1 MMHTALGQ
9 FFTAP
14 MGNDVSCRALFDI
27 INGVSPSLMPLKY
40 GKTEPLR
47 QVFIVDAIA
56 DEWNDAIFWKGKK
69 PESLGSYS
77 PHDRFHPHDI
87 VRYAVTGGKW
97 TTILADLQAR
107 WAERFATYFGYV
119 HVVADAHVYLPE
131 YGKRIMPFGQGLA
144 WHEMEKRL
152 PCVAWSMWFGPEYVQ
167 KIGRD
172 KLLSAPVYRVV
183 ESAAG
188 IHLQITESAQLLIDD
203 YPAYRVHRDALV
215 AHLGPDVVAPI
226 VVD

>member
-1 MMHTALGQ
+1 MHATLGQ
-9 FFTAP
+9 FFVTP
-14 MGNDVSCRALFDI
+14 LDNEEGCRGLFDVI
-27 INGVSPSLMPLKY
+27 GSVSASLMPLRY

-47 QVFIVDAIA
+47 TPFSVDAIA
-56 DEWNDAIFWKGKK
+56 SEWNDAIFWKGKK
-69 PESLGSYS
+69 PASAGNFW
-77 PHDRFHPHDI
+77 PRNRFHPANDI
-87 VRYAVTGGKW
+87 VYYDASTKLVGV
-97 TTILADLQAR
+97 LADLQAR

-119 HVVADAHVYLPE
+119 HVVADAHVHLPE
-131 YGKRIMPFGQGLA
+131 YEKRIMPFGQGLA

-188 IHLQITESAQLLIDD
+188 IHMQITESAQLLIDD
-203 YPAYRVHRDALV
+203 YPAYRIHRDALV

-226 VVD
+226 TVD